1 MARVYSEALD
11 LVEHVKQKTLM
22 DGGDFY
28 MISVGA
34 GSMNY
39 EELIELASDEQ
50 HAFQVTSLD
59 QVGSLVQNVS
69 DAVCTAPPMSRD
81 S

>member
-1 MARVYSEALD
+1 
-11 LVEHVKQKTLM
+11 M

-59 QVGSLVQNVS
+59 QVGSLVRNVS
-69 DAVCTAPPMSRD
+69 DAVCTAPQLSRD
-81 S
+81 G